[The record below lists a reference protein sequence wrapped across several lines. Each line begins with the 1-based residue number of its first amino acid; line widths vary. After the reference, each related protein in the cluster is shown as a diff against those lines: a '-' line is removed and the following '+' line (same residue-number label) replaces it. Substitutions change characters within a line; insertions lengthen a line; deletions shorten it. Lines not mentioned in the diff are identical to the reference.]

1 MEQKLTKMQKNVL
14 SELFNGKIESEI
26 LESTKISPGLYRNWL
41 RSDVWKKA
49 FAERMEACQRQ
60 AQLMLSNFLVTATI
74 KLIGL
79 TESNNEETA
88 RKACLDILEMKS
100 LISET
105 VEQATP
111 KTQLTDKNIQTIMR
125 ILTDTAKDTGQSKNE
140 QKNQS

>member
-1 MEQKLTKMQKNVL
+1 
-14 SELFNGKIESEI
+14 
-26 LESTKISPGLYRNWL
+26 
-41 RSDVWKKA
+41 
-49 FAERMEACQRQ
+49 MEACQRQ